1 MDFYASQRLYARQQ
15 RHVQRAEMNQ
25 DAQVHVVL
33 DVDGTTAPI
42 TVVSGEE
49 RPYYDTLRNRCKRT
63 TDFRRD
69 YRRPDEPSDGYLST
83 IRKGLSSCCR
93 CDAQARRKMFSKR
106 FPVWRIMKKYQW
118 RTDLPNDLVS
128 GLTVGIMQLPQGMAY
143 ALLAELPPVV
153 GLYMAF
159 FPVLIYFLF
168 GTSRHISMG
177 TVALCS
183 LLTGSVISRF
193 YTPELA
199 ATVLGTNRTEGILH
213 NMTIPENAK
222 DEPVEI
228 ELPNDVKFAIASSVC
243 LLVGIV
249 QTAMGFLKM
258 GFITTY
264 MSDPMIG
271 GFTTGAAVHVG
282 TSQVKY
288 VFGLHIPRSD
298 GVFQIPK
305 TYALIFHHI
314 GESNVPTL
322 VMSAVCMVILY
333 VVKVHVNQRF
343 KDKMRFPVPVELFV
357 VVAATLV
364 SHYLSF
370 AEKYHMKIVGKIPP
384 GLPTPTMPSL
394 PKASVYTADAF
405 IIAIVAFSQ
414 CVSLAALFAKKH
426 GYSYDPN
433 QELIAYGLGNVFGSF
448 FACYPYAASVS
459 RSSVQESAGGRTQ
472 LASVVSATMVLI
484 VIVSIGPLFE
494 SLPNCV
500 LASMIMVALR
510 SLFLQFK
517 ELPHIYRTSAYDFWI
532 WVVTFLSTVVL
543 HVDYGIL
550 LGMLFSFFTVVVR
563 AQRTKAENLQKIDEL
578 YVYENS
584 SQFRQTQST
593 AGVKVIGFNSP
604 IYYANGALFMKQVFA
619 VSGVVPEKRLKA
631 LKKMQKAD
639 DANTNGTNHF
649 VTLVNESN
657 EMSSSL
663 SLDKGGGGEE
673 KSSAARAGR
682 GRWTDAAKGSTRQAN
697 MVTASVDGVLL
708 HHIVLDLSRV
718 CFIDT
723 VGAKILRQVVMDYET
738 VQVTVF
744 LCCVN
749 EEVWR
754 VLDTTG
760 FLDDYDDRLYLTVDD
775 AINAINLRVHVRNTI
790 ETKSPKL
797 YRVNT
802 HLDAQESDS
811 LLELDRESTL

>member
-282 TSQVKY
+282 TSQV
-288 VFGLHIPRSD
+288 
-298 GVFQIPK
+298 
-305 TYALIFHHI
+305 
-314 GESNVPTL
+314 
-322 VMSAVCMVILY
+322 
-333 VVKVHVNQRF
+333 HVNQRF

-472 LASVVSATMVLI
+472 
-484 VIVSIGPLFE
+484 
-494 SLPNCV
+494 CV

-517 ELPHIYRTSAYDFWI
+517 ELPHIYRTSA
-532 WVVTFLSTVVL
+532 
-543 HVDYGIL
+543 
-550 LGMLFSFFTVVVR
+550 
-563 AQRTKAENLQKIDEL
+563 TKAENLQKIDEL

-790 ETKSPKL
+790 ETKLCNYLFDK
-797 YRVNT
+797 
-802 HLDAQESDS
+802 
-811 LLELDRESTL
+811 